1 MPTIFKARSQIFKMV
16 KISPSILSA
25 NFACLQSELEKVS
38 EAEWIHIDVMDGR
51 FVPSITIGPLVVKA
65 LRKITQQVLD
75 VHLMIEH
82 PEKHVAAFAE
92 AGADII
98 VVHAEACKDLGAVLE
113 QIKGLGCKAGVSIKP
128 GTDVSEIE
136 HVLHMADVVL
146 VMTVEPGFG
155 CQKFMPNA
163 LPKITKLKEIA
174 LEKNLSFEV
183 EVDGGINKDNCAT
196 VASAGADVLV
206 AGSAIFY
213 SDDPA
218 AMMRTIREKADASV

>member
-1 MPTIFKARSQIFKMV
+1 MV

-25 NFACLQSELEKVS
+25 NFACLQSELKKV
-38 EAEWIHIDVMDGR
+38 EGAEWIHIDVMDGR

-155 CQKFMPNA
+155 GQKFMPHA
-163 LPKITKLKEIA
+163 LSKVTKLKEIA
-174 LEKNLSFEV
+174 LQKNLSFEV
-183 EVDGGINKDNCAT
+183 EVDGGINKDNCAA
-196 VASAGADVLV
+196 VAGAGADVLV

-213 SDDPA
+213 SQDPA
-218 AMMRTIREKADASV
+218 AMLRTIREKADASA

>member
-1 MPTIFKARSQIFKMV
+1 MV

-38 EAEWIHIDVMDGR
+38 EAEWIHVDVMDGR

-98 VVHAEACKDLGAVLE
+98 VVHAEACKDIGAVME

-128 GTDVSEIE
+128 GTSVSEIE
-136 HVLHMADVVL
+136 HVLHLADVVL

-155 CQKFMPNA
+155 GQKFMPHSLA
-163 LPKITKLKEIA
+163 KVTQLKEIA
-174 LEKNLSFEV
+174 LEKNLHFEI
-183 EVDGGINKDNCAT
+183 EVDGGINKDNCFD

-218 AMMRTIREKADASV
+218 AMLRTIREKADASA